1 MKSAALPTAMLL
13 GLAVAGCAQFGP
25 QEAALSTPI
34 APSEIDWARKS
45 GPNTVS
51 GLAVIP

>member
-25 QEAALSTPI
+25 QEAANNVDRIVPAENGAEQGLLGFGV
-34 APSEIDWARKS
+34 DWR
-45 GPNTVS
+45 
-51 GLAVIP
+51 